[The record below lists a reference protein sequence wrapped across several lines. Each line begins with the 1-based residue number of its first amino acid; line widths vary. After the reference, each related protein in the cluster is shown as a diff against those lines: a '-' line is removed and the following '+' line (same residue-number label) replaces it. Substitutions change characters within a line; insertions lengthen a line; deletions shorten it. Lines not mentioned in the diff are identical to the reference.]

1 MNIKFGCCGST
12 INSDIDKIGINIIE
26 ALKKIGFDYIELSL
40 RDIAQLS
47 NRDFLLLKKR
57 IYLSG
62 LKCEV
67 CNNFYP
73 ENIKLTGL
81 DTNND
86 TILRYLEKALF
97 RAKQIG
103 VEVIVL
109 GSPFSKNLPDGF
121 SGEKAWG
128 QMIEK
133 LRLIN
138 LAVKKNKITVVIEP
152 INRNESNFIIKTKEA
167 YQLVKEVGRE
177 NIQLLVDYYHF
188 SLEEE
193 DPKIL
198 LEINGLLKHVHF
210 SRIKN
215 RSFPIKIEEDPNY
228 LPFISNLK
236 GIGYQHRVS
245 IEAYTDNFI
254 NDATKSLR
262 FLKNSFS

>member
-12 INSDIDKIGINIIE
+12 INPDIDKIGINIIE

-40 RDIAQLS
+40 RDIAQVS
-47 NRDFLLLKKR
+47 DRAFLLLKKR

-67 CNNFYP
+67 CNNFFP
-73 ENIKLTGL
+73 DNIKLTGP

-109 GSPFSKNLPDGF
+109 GSPLSKNLPDGF
-121 SGEKAWG
+121 PGEKAWE

-138 LAVKKNKITVVIEP
+138 SEVKKNKITIVIEP
-152 INRNESNFIIKTKEA
+152 VNRNESNFIIKTKEA
-167 YQLVKEVGRE
+167 YHLVKEVDRE

-193 DPKIL
+193 EPKIL
-198 LEINGLLKHVHF
+198 LEIKDMLKHVHF
-210 SRIKN
+210 SRTKN

-228 LPFISNLK
+228 LLFISNLK
-236 GIGYQHRVS
+236 HIRYQHRIS
-245 IEAYTDNFI
+245 IEAHTGNFI

-262 FLKNSFS
+262 FLKNNFS